1 MLQVGV
7 KAMLRLA
14 SSSLGPAS
22 LPTRMPL
29 LKPFERMLLVMVASA
44 ENPKLNRTIGQT
56 RYGSGSSP
64 WPFPLAVYA
73 SRQVSL
79 DGPAIV
85 LCQMSCAAHFNLCI
99 PLFATVSTRC
109 H

>member
-73 SRQVSL
+73 SRP
-79 DGPAIV
+79 GPGS
-85 LCQMSCAAHFNLCI
+85 QS
-99 PLFATVSTRC
+99 RC
-109 H
+109 VPIIYMYYIYICGIK